1 MNVTLFHY
9 FPFSL
14 EKTRLPA
21 YCLKPTPHDRT
32 VVKICLLPFSP
43 HPSSTPPNFDPT
55 VSSKVGVYLLRW
67 GWVTEMGQANG

>member
-21 YCLKPTPHDRT
+21 YCLKPTPHDYT
-32 VVKICLLPFSP
+32 VVKSIFGPS
-43 HPSSTPPNFDPT
+43 HPTPPQHPQTLF
-55 VSSKVGVYLLRW
+55 SLCQARLHCICRGEGGL
-67 GWVTEMGQANG
+67 TEMG